1 MVIINSMVMS
11 RVSSQTK
18 ISLLLLEM
26 EVTCFFV
33 ASSWFFSFSA
43 CQVVGCLLLFCSWS
57 FSTLLLAFSF
67 AGDDSDGDD
76 GDGDDSD
83 NCDGNLDIH
92 DGDGEG

>member
-43 CQVVGCLLLFCSWS
+43 CQVVGCLLLFSSWS

-67 AGDDSDGDD
+67 AGGGRGGDD
-76 GDGDDSD
+76 GDNGDDSD
-83 NCDGNLDIH
+83 DGGGDFDNH
-92 DGDGEG
+92 DVDDK